1 MATFTPEQIARASEF
16 VERWTK
22 VTHSVEAANR
32 SLAEV
37 AFEAINKASGHSKP
51 KQVVWFDSPQQMVTE
66 VAKIDPSV
74 RGGYTI
80 NSALYSANNRVNSQ
94 IAKAGGNV
102 YWDEVWNYVV
112 LQTRRQAH
120 FPNGMV
126 TFPLKGS
133 WGNMW
138 GLQTDTAAE
147 VEFYRD
153 VLGFVKEANDMVGY
167 CLLTRACHKAITC
180 RKMNFASERPIMQ
193 KRNSRNRLHCDDG
206 PAVLYKDGWS
216 IFAVNG
222 VPVSERV
229 VMNPGSFTVRE
240 LKKMNLDRLFII
252 FEKLGMEK
260 FMAIK
265 GNKPELWNGEGGL
278 FSMIANKVMAK

>member
-1 MATFTPEQIARASEF
+1 
-16 VERWTK
+16 
-22 VTHSVEAANR
+22 
-32 SLAEV
+32 
-37 AFEAINKASGHSKP
+37 
-51 KQVVWFDSPQQMVTE
+51 
-66 VAKIDPSV
+66 
-74 RGGYTI
+74 
-80 NSALYSANNRVNSQ
+80 
-94 IAKAGGNV
+94 
-102 YWDEVWNYVV
+102 
-112 LQTRRQAH
+112 
-120 FPNGMV
+120 
-126 TFPLKGS
+126 
-133 WGNMW
+133 
-138 GLQTDTAAE
+138 
-147 VEFYRD
+147 
-153 VLGFVKEANDMVGY
+153 
-167 CLLTRACHKAITC
+167 
-180 RKMNFASERPIMQ
+180 MQ